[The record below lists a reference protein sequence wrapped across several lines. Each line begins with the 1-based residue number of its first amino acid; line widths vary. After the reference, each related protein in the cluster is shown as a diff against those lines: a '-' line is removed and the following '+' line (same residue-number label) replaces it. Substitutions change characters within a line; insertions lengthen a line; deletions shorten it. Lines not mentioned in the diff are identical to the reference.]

1 MAIDAGAAGQVLGW
15 LGMAGASA
23 WAVYERWTRAKA
35 ASAADVAQN
44 NAAATVADSQSVV
57 YSLLT
62 KRLETL
68 ESEIKSVREELAL
81 ERKHSRD
88 RDLHIWKLEDLM
100 RKANLEVPVFEAST

>member
-1 MAIDAGAAGQVLGW
+1 MALDAGAVGEAVGW
-15 LGMAGASA
+15 IGMAATA
-23 WAVYERWTRAKA
+23 VWAAYERWTKIKA

-44 NAAATVADSQSVV
+44 NANATVADSQSVV

-62 KRLETL
+62 KRLEAL
-68 ESEIKSVREELAL
+68 ESEIKSVRDELAL

-100 RKANLEVPVFEAST
+100 RKANLEVPVFEASK